1 MNKELIF
8 VIILSII
15 AIIVGIWFLMD
26 SLKSKSRQETFK
38 PRGYYIIQS
47 LGMIFIGLYILAY
60 LMNKFYGC
68 N

>member
-8 VIILSII
+8 VIIISIV
-15 AIIVGIWFLMD
+15 AIIVGVYFLLD
-26 SLKSKSRQETFK
+26 LLKFKNRQETFK

-47 LGMIFIGLYILAY
+47 VGLIFIGLYILIY
-60 LMNKFYGC
+60 LMNKYYGR